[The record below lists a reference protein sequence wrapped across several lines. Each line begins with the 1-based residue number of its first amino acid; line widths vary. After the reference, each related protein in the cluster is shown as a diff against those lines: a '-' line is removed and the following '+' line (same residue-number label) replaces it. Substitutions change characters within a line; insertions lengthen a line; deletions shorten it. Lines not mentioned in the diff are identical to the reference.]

1 MQGLQPRTAPAADG
15 RHPRRLIRN
24 MLLAAAMASAAL
36 ASVAGADISAM
47 PAASAS
53 PASANPASA
62 KPRPAPAARAS
73 AAAST
78 VADLVARLRA
88 RAAASQR
95 SPAVRA
101 DYLALLRA
109 QGLSEQQLPYADFAW
124 LRLLFEAS
132 RDGGYWNLRWAITD
146 REPNSDAIWRQWQS
160 VRAPAPDR
168 ATAVAECDELSA
180 FYAVLARLGGVG
192 GVGLLWPTSNHTVAV
207 WSRPGPPR
215 EARIVVP
222 TTLIFLGRNDSFGTR
237 GFDPWKQKRI
247 YPYTRADIAPSQR
260 LPPALAEFLIAQADR
275 YADASGLSLQRLR
288 ELREGVLKGALGAGE
303 AASQA
308 RRQRDA
314 LPAGAQ
320 ADLAA
325 YAHFIAAMRGRGP
338 ELD

>member
-1 MQGLQPRTAPAADG
+1 MPGQR
-15 RHPRRLIRN
+15 
-24 MLLAAAMASAAL
+24 LLAVVAATVRRASRPASALLLAL
-36 ASVAGADISAM
+36 ALSSTTFAAGPTAKR
-47 PAASAS
+47 PASAS
-53 PASANPASA
+53 DVGV
-62 KPRPAPAARAS
+62 AATGPS
-73 AAAST
+73 
-78 VADLVARLRA
+78 VADTVARLRA

-109 QGLSEQQLPYADFAW
+109 QGLDERQLPYADFAW

-146 REPNSDAIWRQWQS
+146 REPNSDAIWRQWRS

-180 FYAVLARLGGVG
+180 FYATLARLGGVD
-192 GVGLLWPTSNHTVAV
+192 GVGLLWPTANHTVAV

-222 TTLIFLGRNDSFGTR
+222 TTLIFLGRDDSFGTR

-247 YPYTRADIAPSQR
+247 YPYARADIAPSQR
-260 LPPALAEFLIAQADR
+260 LPPALAGFLLAQADR

-288 ELREGVLKGALGAGE
+288 ELREGVLKGALGASE
-303 AASQA
+303 AAGRA

-314 LPAGAQ
+314 LPTGAA
-320 ADLAA
+320 ADRAA
-325 YAHFIAAMRGRGP
+325 YAHFIEAMRGRGP
-338 ELD
+338 DLE

>member
-1 MQGLQPRTAPAADG
+1 MRSPRPGSSVPIRTGRSRAILLAVALAGAAFVATAAAAPAAST
-15 RHPRRLIRN
+15 H
-24 MLLAAAMASAAL
+24 
-36 ASVAGADISAM
+36 
-47 PAASAS
+47 AASAH
-53 PASANPASA
+53 A
-62 KPRPAPAARAS
+62 PRSTAATAT
-73 AAAST
+73 T
-78 VADLVARLRA
+78 VADVIARLRA

-146 REPNSDAIWRQWQS
+146 REPNSDAIWQQWRS

-180 FYAVLARLGGVG
+180 FYAVLARLGGVD

-215 EARIVVP
+215 ETRIVVP

-237 GFDPWKQKRI
+237 GFDPWRQKRI

-325 YAHFIAAMRGRGP
+325 YAHFIVAMRGRGP

>member
-1 MQGLQPRTAPAADG
+1 MQGLQPRTAHAAD
-15 RHPRRLIRN
+15 RRRSWRLIHLA
-24 MLLAAAMASAAL
+24 LLAAAMALATWAA
-36 ASVAGADISAM
+36 AATTQAGG
-47 PAASAS
+47 
-53 PASANPASA
+53 
-62 KPRPAPAARAS
+62 

-78 VADLVARLRA
+78 TAAKTGAAPVPRTAAPAAAGTTVADVIARLRA

-109 QGLSEQQLPYADFAW
+109 QGLSEQQLPYPDFAW

-146 REPNSDAIWRQWQS
+146 REPNSDAIWRQWQAL
-160 VRAPAPDR
+160 RAPAPDR

-180 FYAVLARLGGVG
+180 FYATLARLGGVD

-215 EARIVVP
+215 ETRIVVP
-222 TTLIFLGRNDSFGTR
+222 TTLIFLGRNDSFGSR

-247 YPYTRADIAPSQR
+247 YPYTRADIAPAQR
-260 LPPALAEFLIAQADR
+260 LPPALAGFLIAQADR
-275 YADASGLSLQRLR
+275 YADASGLGLQRLR
-288 ELREGVLKGALGAGE
+288 ELREGVLKGALGAAD
-303 AASQA
+303 AAGQA

-314 LPAGAQ
+314 LPASAA
-320 ADLAA
+320 ADRAA
-325 YAHFIAAMRGRGP
+325 YAHFIEAMRGRGP